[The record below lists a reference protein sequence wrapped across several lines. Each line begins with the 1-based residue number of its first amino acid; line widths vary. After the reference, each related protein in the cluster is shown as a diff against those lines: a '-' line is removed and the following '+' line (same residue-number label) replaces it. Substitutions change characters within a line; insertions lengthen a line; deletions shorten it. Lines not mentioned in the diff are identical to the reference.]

1 MGPRVLWWLL
11 FVSVCVQLAHGPT
24 GSVVAVVSVCVC
36 VQLTH
41 GPAGSVVAVA
51 CVCDCVQLT
60 HGPTGSVVAGVSVCA
75 ADPWAQDGSVVVVC
89 VCS

>member
-36 VQLTH
+36 
-41 GPAGSVVAVA
+41 
-51 CVCDCVQLT
+51 
-60 HGPTGSVVAGVSVCA
+60 A
-75 ADPWAQDGSVVVVC
+75 ADPWDHRAVRERPSHVLAFRLAAF
-89 VCS
+89 